1 MRFSKGLS
9 LTFSLSTKFHVVI
22 IIFQQITK
30 SYKQQAKSNEQEAE
44 SYILQAKINTKKKIC
59 NFGSKTILKVDL
71 QWK

>member
-30 SYKQQAKSNEQEAE
+30 SYKQAKSSEQQAE